1 MGLLVNVIEL
11 NNDAATVHILNTTLL
26 KTLPNLVDKYPP
38 TDRYESSPMKLFI
51 EFYTLFVDCV
61 AKILQQGDENAFTLR
76 PVDDSI
82 TPGDDSGK
90 TVINSYT
97 LAIQKLG
104 VVEWLQAIA
113 NNKIKMQDV
122 DGFVEE
128 SKPVQQRAAD
138 LLSRYFP

>member
-1 MGLLVNVIEL
+1 MANFI
-11 NNDAATVHILNTTLL
+11 HS
-26 KTLPNLVDKYPP
+26 KTK
-38 TDRYESSPMKLFI
+38 KLFI

-61 AKILQQGDENAFTLR
+61 AKILQQGDEYAVTLR
-76 PVDDSI
+76 PIDDSI
-82 TPGDDSGK
+82 TTSDDSGK
-90 TVINSYT
+90 TAINSYT

-122 DGFVEE
+122 DGFEEE